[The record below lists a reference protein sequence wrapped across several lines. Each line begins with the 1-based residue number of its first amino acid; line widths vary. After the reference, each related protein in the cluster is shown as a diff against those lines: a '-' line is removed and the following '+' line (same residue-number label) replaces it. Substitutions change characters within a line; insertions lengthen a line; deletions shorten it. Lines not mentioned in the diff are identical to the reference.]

1 MFHVMKLKVRMNAV
15 SSNDWQEITIYEST
29 SWHFKEDLP
38 TETNGILELVMLIM
52 LGPKI
57 DPENRM
63 RFYRMRSILCRLQ
76 RYTTTTTGS
85 GGGHVHHCQTATESS
100 SGNDH

>member
-1 MFHVMKLKVRMNAV
+1 MKLKVRMNAV